1 MAADIKDLITS
12 DPELKK
18 GYEVLESDAR
28 QANLA
33 AHQANLRVIHTTP
46 SDGNPLV
53 CVVGVGYVGEI
64 LLKEFGSI
72 FPAIGFDLSESR
84 LEDLQASFSPLKTVR
99 LSSDLSILREATH
112 FCISV
117 PTLLRPDKS
126 INTDHL
132 VRAIA
137 MVTSQ
142 ARPGSTIVIESSVS
156 VGMTRTLLG
165 PYSDRF
171 HCGMSPERVDPGRTQ
186 PPAREIPKIISALSE
201 PALLSM
207 HKIYSQAFETVIP
220 VSTPEVAEMT
230 KLFENCYR
238 MINISYVNE
247 IADACAKHGIDA
259 DEVISAAATKPFGF
273 QSFKP
278 GLGVGGH
285 CIPINPHYLMVNNDL
300 PVLRRATADTWA
312 RPRLAARKFFQVCKQ
327 ANEEPRI
334 LVIGMGFKPGQS
346 VISCSPGVAFAD
358 ELQNLGCHG
367 LAFYDPLVEQAQIPV
382 IRKLSEEEYSTNL
395 VDALFDAVAVCTKQ
409 EKVDWLV
416 LKNLTRAV
424 VQWY

>member
-1 MAADIKDLITS
+1 M
-12 DPELKK
+12 
-18 GYEVLESDAR
+18 
-28 QANLA
+28 
-33 AHQANLRVIHTTP
+33 
-46 SDGNPLV
+46 
-53 CVVGVGYVGEI
+53 GEI

-72 FPAIGFDLSESR
+72 FPAIGFDLSEDR
-84 LEDLQASFSPLKTVR
+84 LKTLEPAFTSLKTVR
-99 LSSDLSILREATH
+99 LSSSQDVLKEATH

-132 VRAIA
+132 TRAIA
-137 MVTSQ
+137 MVTSN

-156 VGMTRTLLG
+156 VGMTRALLG
-165 PYSDRF
+165 PHSQRF

-186 PPAREIPKIISALSE
+186 PHPREIPKIISALTE
-201 PALLSM
+201 TALLNM

-238 MINISYVNE
+238 MVNIAFVNE
-247 IADACAKHGIDA
+247 IADACAKQNIDV
-259 DEVISAAATKPFGF
+259 DEVVAAAATKPFGF

-312 RPRLAARKFFQVCKQ
+312 RPRLFAKEFYKHCQQ
-327 ANEEPRI
+327 LSDQPRI

-367 LAFYDPLVEQAQIPV
+367 LAFYDPLVSQSQLPM
-382 IRKLSEEEYSTNL
+382 IRKLSEDEYSADL

-409 EKVDWLV
+409 DKVDWLV
-416 LKNLTRAV
+416 LKKLTRAA